1 MKHTK
6 NKLNGTQ
13 KGLDRNHGYKSHREV
28 LVFSDDE
35 RRHEN
40 KAFSVGYRL
49 FLSNLK
55 VTDVKWLLVDVD
67 SVGAC
72 SQTTHGGQVATV
84 APHCLNDEHSPLGAA
99 SWLFDAITCLI
110 HTHIKQYTII
120 KQEKYVHAESMQMQ
134 NTLYTQVEL
143 TGIFYLSW

>member
-1 MKHTK
+1 M
-6 NKLNGTQ
+6 
-13 KGLDRNHGYKSHREV
+13 
-28 LVFSDDE
+28 VFSDDE

-99 SWLFDAITCLI
+99 S
-110 HTHIKQYTII
+110 
-120 KQEKYVHAESMQMQ
+120 
-134 NTLYTQVEL
+134 
-143 TGIFYLSW
+143 